1 MFVRIREL
9 FAGVLNKQ
17 QVSQNNVEFFE
28 RNISFAIAHTVLK
41 NKKIIINGIVNLKAS
56 YISSNYMVITNY

>member
-41 NKKIIINGIVNLKAS
+41 NKKKNNKWNSKPQGKL
-56 YISSNYMVITNY
+56 YQF